1 MKVAS
6 DPAGA
11 LDKRVVAARGARL
24 CRAAEEAFASYR
36 AQHRDAVHPVYVI
49 GSEVPIPGGATE
61 QEDSVAVTKSADC
74 KETIEIY
81 RAAFEENGLC
91 DAWKSVTAVV
101 VQPGVEFGDD
111 VVFPY
116 NSAKAGSL
124 TAMLR
129 EYPRLVFEGHSTDYQ
144 PESCLSAMVRDG
156 IAILKVGPALTFALR
171 EALFALSAI
180 EAQMIVPERQAY
192 FPAVLERE
200 MCAHPENWERHYHG
214 DPDALRLAR
223 SYSLSDRAR
232 YYLGNET
239 IQAAIDRL
247 MQNMARVQIP
257 QGLLRQY
264 FPTIAER
271 VMTGDMEA
279 SPTALIERVI
289 METADRYISACRC

>member
-1 MKVAS
+1 
-6 DPAGA
+6 
-11 LDKRVVAARGARL
+11 
-24 CRAAEEAFASYR
+24 
-36 AQHRDAVHPVYVI
+36 
-49 GSEVPIPGGATE
+49 
-61 QEDSVAVTKSADC
+61 
-74 KETIEIY
+74 
-81 RAAFEENGLC
+81 
-91 DAWKSVTAVV
+91 
-101 VQPGVEFGDD
+101 
-111 VVFPY
+111 
-116 NSAKAGSL
+116 
-124 TAMLR
+124 MLR